1 MTDVRRIVTLSTTA
15 TLVGPR
21 VSQWA
26 YTLQPY
32 ADRGIHLQVR
42 CERGQTRLEAV
53 DAQDGRLIAGAAE
66 VVSLRRALD
75 QGGLDRAA

>member
-1 MTDVRRIVTLSTTA
+1 MTDVRRIVTLSTTS
-15 TLVGPR
+15 TCVGPR

-32 ADRGIHLQVR
+32 VDRGIHLQVR

-53 DAQDGRLIAGAAE
+53 DVQDGRLIAGATE
-66 VVSLRRALD
+66 VVSLRRAID
-75 QGGLDRAA
+75 RNALDRAA